1 MRSSR
6 LEPEEVRCS
15 CGRLTAHATAA
26 SYASTLVRYVYR
38 RCQCGHEWTERLQ
51 TVDRTIPVTFDEVL
65 DVHERLTAFK
75 GPLTEL
81 LGLEKSA

>member
-1 MRSSR
+1 MRISR
-6 LEPEEVRCS
+6 LEPDEVRCS
-15 CGRLTAHATAA
+15 CGRLTAHATAV
-26 SYASTLVRYVYR
+26 SYLSTLVRYVYR

-81 LGLEKSA
+81 LGLKKSA